1 MQRAYEEIRQ
11 RYMTLQLRPGDWIDD
26 LKISEELDLSRT
38 PVREALF
45 LLASE
50 GLVLVRPGGGFLVR
64 PLDLVDIS
72 NLFEAHV
79 VVAKAVARLAALRA
93 TPEELKDLWAADA
106 AVQQAILR
114 RDPAGIAADNCC
126 LHRLEAAAAHNEYF
140 MRLANQIHDQEQRLG
155 YLAFGGADDWDQL
168 HDHFVLIRKDHRELI
183 QAYEDRDPDAAE
195 AVATR
200 HVHLFRKRIMQFFAR
215 SDTDIV
221 DLSGDVLTSVAI
233 TASDISAQADKARE
247 D

>member
-1 MQRAYEEIRQ
+1 MTRRQRTLMDRAYQEIRQ

-26 LKISEELDLSRT
+26 LKISEEMQLSRT

-64 PLDLVDIS
+64 PLDLIDTS

-93 TPEELKDLWAADA
+93 TPEDLKELRAADA

-114 RDPAGIAADNCC
+114 RDPAGIAADNSC
-126 LHRLEAAAAHNEYF
+126 LHRLEATAAHNEYF
-140 MRLANQIHDQEQRLG
+140 MRLACQIHDQEQRLG
-155 YLAFGGADDWDQL
+155 YLAFGGTDDWDQI
-168 HDHFVLIRKDHRELI
+168 HDHFVLVQKDHSELI
-183 QAYEDRDPDAAE
+183 QAYEDRDPDTAE
-195 AVATR
+195 AIATR
-200 HVHLFRKRIMQFFAR
+200 HVQLFRKRIMEFFAR
-215 SDTDIV
+215 SDTDTV
-221 DLSGDVLTSVAI
+221 DLSGDVLTFGS
-233 TASDISAQADKARE
+233 
-247 D
+247 